1 MIKVKNSTFNPNIM
15 NCRKIR
21 ILTTIDPFWD
31 ISFGQRSGEIFFLN
45 FFHRKC
51 RHLWQQ
57 NDVSFD
63 MSIRNH

>member
-31 ISFGQRSGEIFFLN
+31 ISFGQRSGEIFFLTFSTEN
-45 FFHRKC
+45 VDIYGKKIIC
-51 RHLWQQ
+51 LW
-57 NDVSFD
+57 
-63 MSIRNH
+63 I